1 MTDETDVPE
10 RRRNLEL
17 REKFA
22 DAYALVEPFFDP
34 ANSWNGQTLEHL
46 AFRVLRE
53 HYPKSS
59 SDEIYVFLAAAKR
72 FHAERMEAPDASPSP
87 SHGH

>member
-1 MTDETDVPE
+1 MSDETRNPE
-10 RRRNLEL
+10 RRRNRQL
-17 REKFA
+17 REIFV

-53 HYPKSS
+53 NYPQSS
-59 SDEIYVFLAAAKR
+59 SDDIYVFLAAAKR
-72 FHAERMEAPDASPSP
+72 FHAERAAAAAKY
-87 SHGH
+87 HC